1 MIKAPE
7 MRLSWITWMV
17 QSNHKGPYKRETE
30 APESKCEEGTEVGEM
45 GCEPEEGALRQ
56 GLQEASRR
64 WKK

>member
-1 MIKAPE
+1 
-7 MRLSWITWMV
+7 MV